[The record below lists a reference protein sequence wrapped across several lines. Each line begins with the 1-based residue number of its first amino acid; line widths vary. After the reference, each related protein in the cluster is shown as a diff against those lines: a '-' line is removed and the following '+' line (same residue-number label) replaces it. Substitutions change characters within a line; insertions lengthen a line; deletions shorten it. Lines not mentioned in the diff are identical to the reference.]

1 MTLEDPADGLA
12 VALDVTPLIGARS
25 GVGHFVAEIL
35 DAMQGSPGIRLVPYS
50 LSLRARRGLGLG
62 LPLLSRPAHG
72 PSPLPAGTRQL
83 PYPAGPAIAAW
94 GRIDQP
100 SAERW
105 LAPAVV
111 VHGTNFVVPPVRGA
125 GAVVTVHD
133 LTFARFPEMVTPDVR
148 RFVPA
153 LRRAVDRGAWVH
165 TPSQYIAAEAKEVL
179 GTDRVVAVP
188 HGVPRI
194 ALPASPLGGLVGD
207 SEFILA
213 MGTLEPRKN
222 VPRLVSAF
230 GPVAAD
236 HPGLQL
242 LLAGAD
248 GPARPAV
255 LTARAAL
262 PASIQKRVHIAGYVD
277 ERLRA
282 TLLARASVFA
292 YPSLYEGFGF
302 PVIEAMAAGTPVVAG
317 NAGAIPEVAG
327 DGALLVDPTDVDAIA
342 EGLTRVLDDSA
353 LAERLVRAG
362 RRQAAG
368 YSWRRAAEGLTALYH
383 RAAEAR

>member
-1 MTLEDPADGLA
+1 VTRDDPPDGLV

-35 DAMQGSPGIRLVPYS
+35 DAMQSAPGMRLVPYS
-50 LSLRARRGLGLG
+50 LSLRARAGGIPG
-62 LPLLSRPAHG
+62 LSRPAPG

-83 PYPAGPAIAAW
+83 PFPAGPAIAAW

-105 LAPAVV
+105 LAPAAV

-125 GAVVTVHD
+125 AAVVTVHD
-133 LTFARFPEMVTPDVR
+133 LTFARFPDMVTAEVR
-148 RFVPA
+148 RMVPA
-153 LRRAVDRGAWVH
+153 LRRAVERGAWVH
-165 TPSQYIAAEAKEVL
+165 TPSQYIAAEAKEIL
-179 GTDRVVAVP
+179 RTDRIVAVP

-194 ALPASPLGGLVGD
+194 ALPPSPLGGLIGD
-207 SEFILA
+207 SQFILS

-222 VPRLVSAF
+222 VARLVAAF
-230 GPVAAD
+230 GPVAAA

-248 GPARPAV
+248 GPAKPAV
-255 LTARAAL
+255 LAARAAL
-262 PASIQKRVHIAGYVD
+262 PPTIQKRVHVAGYVD
-277 ERLRA
+277 ERMRA
-282 TLLARASVFA
+282 TLLSRASVFA

-317 NAGAIPEVAG
+317 HAGAIPEVAG

-342 EGLTRVLDDSA
+342 EGLTMVLDDPA

-362 RRQAAG
+362 RKQAAG
-368 YSWRRAAEGLTALYH
+368 YTWRRSAAGLNDLYH
-383 RAAEAR
+383 RAATDR

>member
-1 MTLEDPADGLA
+1 VSLDDPPDGLA

-50 LSLRARRGLGLG
+50 LSLRVRRGLGVPG
-62 LPLLSRPAHG
+62 LSRPAPG

-83 PYPAGPAIAAW
+83 PYPAGPTIAAW

-100 SAERW
+100 SVERW
-105 LAPAVV
+105 LAPAAV
-111 VHGTNFVVPPVRGA
+111 VHGTNFVVPPVRKA
-125 GAVVTVHD
+125 GSVVTVHD

-153 LRRAVDRGAWVH
+153 LRRAVERGAWVH
-165 TPSQYIAAEAKEVL
+165 TPSQYVAAEAKEVL

-194 ALPASPLGGLVGD
+194 ALPATPLGGLVGD
-207 SEFILA
+207 SQFILA

-262 PASIQKRVHIAGYVD
+262 PAGIQKRVHIAGYVD

-282 TLLARASVFA
+282 TLLSRATVFA

-327 DGALLVDPTDVDAIA
+327 DGALLVDPTDVDAIS
-342 EGLTRVLDDSA
+342 EGLTRVLDDPD

-368 YSWRRAAEGLTALYH
+368 YSWRRAAEGLTDLYR
-383 RAAEAR
+383 RAEGNR

>member
-1 MTLEDPADGLA
+1 MTASGPDTLA

-35 DAMQGSPGIRLVPYS
+35 DAMLSAPGMQLIPYS
-50 LSLRARRGLGLG
+50 LSFRARGKGIPG
-62 LPLLSRPAHG
+62 LSRPAPG

-83 PYPAGPAIAAW
+83 PFPASAAIAAW
-94 GRIDQP
+94 GRMDQP

-105 LAPAVV
+105 LAPAEV

-125 GAVVTVHD
+125 APVVTVHD
-133 LTFARFPEMVTPDVR
+133 LTFARYPEMVTAEVR
-148 RFVPA
+148 RMVPA
-153 LRRAVDRGAWVH
+153 LRRAVERGVWVH
-165 TPSQYIAAEAKEVL
+165 TPSQFVAAEAKEIL

-194 ALPASPLGGLVGD
+194 ALPPTPLGGLVGD
-207 SEFILA
+207 SQFILA

-222 VPRLVSAF
+222 IPRLVAAF
-230 GPVAAD
+230 GPVAAA

-242 LLAGAD
+242 LLAGAG
-248 GPARPAV
+248 GPAKPAV
-255 LTARAAL
+255 LAARAAL
-262 PASIQKRVHIAGYVD
+262 PAGIQERVHVAGYVD

-282 TLLARASVFA
+282 TLLSRASVFA
-292 YPSLYEGFGF
+292 YPSIYEGFGF

-327 DGALLVDPTDVDAIA
+327 DGAVLVDPSSVDAIA
-342 EGLTRVLDDSA
+342 EGLTRVLDDPA
-353 LAERLVRAG
+353 LAESLVRAG

-383 RAAEAR
+383 QAAATR

>member
-1 MTLEDPADGLA
+1 VAESGRDTLD

-35 DAMQGSPGIRLVPYS
+35 DAMQSAPDMRLVPYA
-50 LSLRARRGLGLG
+50 LSFRARRLGG
-62 LPLLSRPAHG
+62 IPGFSRPAPG
-72 PSPLPAGTRQL
+72 PSPLPPGTRQL
-83 PYPAGPAIAAW
+83 PFPASAAIAAW

-105 LAPAVV
+105 LAPATV
-111 VHGTNFVVPPVRGA
+111 VHGTNFVVPPVKGA

-133 LTFARFPEMVTPDVR
+133 LTFARFPEMVTAEVR
-148 RFVPA
+148 RMVPA

-165 TPSQYIAAEAKEVL
+165 TPSQFVAAEAKEIL
-179 GTDRVVAVP
+179 GTDRIVAVP

-194 ALPASPLGGLVGD
+194 ALPPSPLGGLVGD
-207 SEFILA
+207 SDFILA

-222 VPRLVSAF
+222 VARLVAAF
-230 GPVAAD
+230 GPVAAA

-242 LLAGAD
+242 LLAGAA
-248 GPARPAV
+248 GPAKPAV
-255 LTARAAL
+255 LAARAAL
-262 PASIQKRVHIAGYVD
+262 PPGIQKRVHVAGYVD

-282 TLLARASVFA
+282 TLLSRASVFA

-302 PVIEAMAAGTPVVAG
+302 PVLEAMAAGTPVVAG
-317 NAGAIPEVAG
+317 RAGAIPEVAG

-342 EGLTRVLDDSA
+342 EGLTRVLDDPA

-362 RRQAAG
+362 RQQAAG
-368 YSWRRAAEGLTALYH
+368 YSWRRAAEGLTDLYR
-383 RAAEAR
+383 RADEDR

>member
-1 MTLEDPADGLA
+1 LD

-35 DAMQGSPGIRLVPYS
+35 DAMQGAPGMQLIPYA
-50 LSLRARRGLGLG
+50 LSFRARGGG
-62 LPLLSRPAHG
+62 IPGLSRPAPG
-72 PSPLPAGTRQL
+72 PSPLPPGTRQL
-83 PYPAGPAIAAW
+83 PFPASAAIAAW
-94 GRIDQP
+94 GRMDQP

-105 LAPAVV
+105 LAPAEV

-125 GAVVTVHD
+125 AAVVTVHD
-133 LTFARFPEMVTPDVR
+133 LTFARFPEMVTAEVR
-148 RFVPA
+148 RMVPA
-153 LRRAVDRGAWVH
+153 LRRAVERGAWVH
-165 TPSQYIAAEAKEVL
+165 TPTQFGATEAKEIL

-194 ALPASPLGGLVGD
+194 ALPPTPLGGLVGD
-207 SEFILA
+207 SQFILA

-222 VPRLVSAF
+222 IPRLVAAF
-230 GPVAAD
+230 GPVAAA

-248 GPARPAV
+248 GPAKPAV
-255 LTARAAL
+255 LAARSAL
-262 PASIQKRVHIAGYVD
+262 PPGIQKRVHIAGYVD

-282 TLLARASVFA
+282 PLLSRASVCA

-302 PVIEAMAAGTPVVAG
+302 PLIEAMAAGTPVVAG

-327 DGALLVDPTDVDAIA
+327 DGAVLVDPSDVDAIA
-342 EGLTRVLDDSA
+342 EGLTRVLDDPA
-353 LAERLVRAG
+353 LAESLIRSG

-368 YSWRRAAEGLTALYH
+368 YSWRRAAEGLTDLYH
-383 RAAEAR
+383 RAAAAR

>member
-1 MTLEDPADGLA
+1 VTPEGPTDGLT

-35 DAMQGSPGIRLVPYS
+35 DAMQAEPGIALIPYS
-50 LSLRARRGLGLG
+50 LSLRARRGVGIPG
-62 LPLLSRPAHG
+62 LSRPAPG
-72 PSPLPAGTRQL
+72 PSPLPPGTRQL
-83 PYPAGPAIAAW
+83 PFPATAAIAAW
-94 GRIDQP
+94 GRLDQP

-105 LAPAVV
+105 LAPATV
-111 VHGTNFVVPPVRGA
+111 VHGTNFVVPPMRGA
-125 GAVVTVHD
+125 AAVVTVHD
-133 LTFARFPEMVTPDVR
+133 LTFARYPEMVTADVR

-153 LRRAVDRGAWVH
+153 LRRAVERGAWVH
-165 TPSQYIAAEAKEVL
+165 TPSQYVAAEAKEIL
-179 GTDRVVAVP
+179 GTDRIVAVP

-194 ALPASPLGGLVGD
+194 ALPPSPLGGLVGD
-207 SEFILA
+207 SQFILA

-222 VPRLVSAF
+222 IARLVEAF
-230 GPVAAD
+230 GPVAAT

-248 GPARPAV
+248 GPAKPAV
-255 LTARAAL
+255 LAAREAL
-262 PASIQKRVHIAGYVD
+262 PASLRKRVHVAGYVD

-282 TLLARASVFA
+282 TLLSRASVFA

-317 NAGAIPEVAG
+317 EAGAIPEVAG

-342 EGLTRVLDDSA
+342 DGLTRVLDDRA
-353 LAERLVRAG
+353 LADRLVRAG
-362 RRQAAG
+362 RQQAAR
-368 YSWRRAAEGLTALYH
+368 YSWRRAADGLSELYR
-383 RAAEAR
+383 RAAAER

>member
-1 MTLEDPADGLA
+1 VTLEDPPDGLA

-62 LPLLSRPAHG
+62 LPGLSRPAAG

-100 SAERW
+100 SVERW

-133 LTFARFPEMVTPDVR
+133 LTFARFPEMVAPDVR

-153 LRRAVDRGAWVH
+153 LRRAVERGAWVH
-165 TPSQYIAAEAKEVL
+165 TPSQYVAAEAREVL

-230 GPVAAD
+230 GPVAAA

-262 PASIQKRVHIAGYVD
+262 PAAIQKRVHIAGYVD
-277 ERLRA
+277 ERMRA

-342 EGLTRVLDDSA
+342 EGLTRVLDDPD

-368 YSWRRAAEGLTALYH
+368 YSWRRAAEGLTDLYR
-383 RAAEAR
+383 RAAETR

>member
-1 MTLEDPADGLA
+1 VTLEDPADGLA

-62 LPLLSRPAHG
+62 LPGLSRPAAG
-72 PSPLPAGTRQL
+72 PSPLPPGTRQL

-100 SAERW
+100 SVERW

-125 GAVVTVHD
+125 AAVVTVHD

-153 LRRAVDRGAWVH
+153 LRRAVERGAWVH
-165 TPSQYIAAEAKEVL
+165 TPSHYVAAEAREVL
-179 GTDRVVAVP
+179 RTERVVAVP

-194 ALPASPLGGLVGD
+194 ALPATPLGGLVGD
-207 SEFILA
+207 SQFILA

-222 VPRLVSAF
+222 IPRLVSAF
-230 GPVAAD
+230 GPVAAA

-262 PASIQKRVHIAGYVD
+262 PAAIQKRVHIAGYVD
-277 ERLRA
+277 ERMRA

-317 NAGAIPEVAG
+317 DAGAIPEVAG

-342 EGLTRVLDDSA
+342 EGLTRVLDDA
-353 LAERLVRAG
+353 AFAEDLVRAG
-362 RRQAAG
+362 RRRAAG
-368 YSWRRAAEGLTALYH
+368 YSWRRAAEGLSDLYH

>member
-1 MTLEDPADGLA
+1 MTASGPATLT

-35 DAMQGSPGIRLVPYS
+35 DAMQGASAMQLVPYS
-50 LSLRARRGLGLG
+50 LSYRARRGGG
-62 LPLLSRPAHG
+62 IPGLSRPAAG
-72 PSPLPAGTRQL
+72 PSPLPPGTRQL
-83 PYPAGPAIAAW
+83 PFPATAAIAAW

-105 LAPAVV
+105 LAPAAV

-133 LTFARFPEMVTPDVR
+133 LTFARFPEMVTAEVR
-148 RFVPA
+148 RMVPA
-153 LRRAVDRGAWVH
+153 LRRAVERGAWVH
-165 TPSQYIAAEAKEVL
+165 APSQFVAIEAKEIL

-194 ALPASPLGGLVGD
+194 ALPPTPLGGLVGD
-207 SEFILA
+207 SPFILA

-222 VPRLVSAF
+222 ISRLVAAF
-230 GPVAAD
+230 GSVAAA

-248 GPARPAV
+248 GPAKPAV
-255 LTARAAL
+255 LAARAAL
-262 PASIQKRVHIAGYVD
+262 PPGIGKRVHMAGYVD

-282 TLLARASVFA
+282 TLLSRASVFA

-317 NAGAIPEVAG
+317 NAGAVPEVAG

-342 EGLTRVLDDSA
+342 DGLTRVLDDRA
-353 LAERLVRAG
+353 LAESLVRAG
-362 RRQAAG
+362 RKQAAG
-368 YSWRRAAEGLTALYH
+368 YSWRRAAEGLTDLYH
-383 RAAEAR
+383 RAASAR

>member
-50 LSLRARRGLGLG
+50 LSLRARRGLS
-62 LPLLSRPAHG
+62 LPGLSRPAAG
-72 PSPLPAGTRQL
+72 LPALPPGTRQL

-100 SAERW
+100 SVERW
-105 LAPAVV
+105 LAPAAV
-111 VHGTNFVVPPVRGA
+111 VHGTNFVVPPMRA
-125 GAVVTVHD
+125 AAAVVTVHD

-153 LRRAVDRGAWVH
+153 LRRAVERGAWVH
-165 TPSQYIAAEAKEVL
+165 TPSQYVAAEAREVL
-179 GTDRVVAVP
+179 RTERVVAVP

-194 ALPASPLGGLVGD
+194 ALPATPLGGLVGD

-222 VPRLVSAF
+222 IPRLVSAF
-230 GPVAAD
+230 GPVAAA

-262 PASIQKRVHIAGYVD
+262 PAAIQKRVHIAGYVD
-277 ERLRA
+277 ERMRA

-317 NAGAIPEVAG
+317 HAGAIPEVAG

-342 EGLTRVLDDSA
+342 EGLTRVLDDA
-353 LAERLVRAG
+353 AFAEGLVRAG

-368 YSWRRAAEGLTALYH
+368 YSWRRAAEGLAGLYH

>member
-1 MTLEDPADGLA
+1 MD

-35 DAMQGSPGIRLVPYS
+35 DAMQGVPGIRLVPFS
-50 LSLRARRGLGLG
+50 LSLRARRFGGIPG
-62 LPLLSRPAHG
+62 LSRPAPG

-83 PYPAGPAIAAW
+83 PFPASAAIAAW
-94 GRIDQP
+94 GRMDQP

-105 LAPAVV
+105 LAPASV

-125 GAVVTVHD
+125 AAVVTVHD
-133 LTFARFPEMVTPDVR
+133 LTFARFPEMVTAEVR
-148 RFVPA
+148 RMVPA
-153 LRRAVDRGAWVH
+153 LRRAVERGAWVH
-165 TPSQYIAAEAKEVL
+165 TPSEFVAAEAKEIL

-194 ALPASPLGGLVGD
+194 ALPPTPLGGLVGD
-207 SEFILA
+207 SQFILA

-222 VPRLVSAF
+222 VPRLVAAF
-230 GPVAAD
+230 GPVAAA

-248 GPARPAV
+248 GPAKPAV
-255 LTARAAL
+255 LAAREAL
-262 PASIQKRVHIAGYVD
+262 PSGIQKRVHVAGYVD

-282 TLLARASVFA
+282 TLLSRASVFA

-302 PVIEAMAAGTPVVAG
+302 PLIEAMAAGTPVVAG

-327 DGALLVDPTDVDAIA
+327 DGALLVDPNDVDAIA
-342 EGLTRVLDDSA
+342 EGLTRVLDDPA
-353 LAERLVRAG
+353 LAENLVRAG
-362 RRQAAG
+362 RKQAAI
-368 YSWRRAAEGLTALYH
+368 YSWRRAADGLTDLYR
-383 RAAEAR
+383 RAAGDR

>member
-1 MTLEDPADGLA
+1 MD

-35 DAMQGSPGIRLVPYS
+35 DAMQEAPGMNLLPYA
-50 LSLRARRGLGLG
+50 LSFRARKPGGIPG
-62 LPLLSRPAHG
+62 LSRPAPG
-72 PSPLPAGTRQL
+72 PSPLPPGTRQL
-83 PYPAGPAIAAW
+83 PFPATAAIAAW
-94 GRIDQP
+94 GRMDQP

-105 LAPAVV
+105 LAPASV

-125 GAVVTVHD
+125 AAVVTVHD
-133 LTFARFPEMVTPDVR
+133 LTFARFPEMVTTEVR
-148 RFVPA
+148 RMVPA
-153 LRRAVDRGAWVH
+153 LRRAVGRGAWVH
-165 TPSQYIAAEAKEVL
+165 TPSEFVALEAKEVL
-179 GTDRVVAVP
+179 GTDRVVVVP

-194 ALPASPLGGLVGD
+194 ALPPTPLGGLVGD
-207 SEFILA
+207 SQFILA

-222 VPRLVSAF
+222 ISRLVAAF
-230 GPVAAD
+230 GQLAPS

-248 GPARPAV
+248 GPAKPAV
-255 LTARAAL
+255 LAARSAL
-262 PASIQKRVHIAGYVD
+262 PAGIQKRVHVAGYVD

-282 TLLARASVFA
+282 TLLSRASVFA

-327 DGALLVDPTDVDAIA
+327 DGALLVDPSDVDAIA
-342 EGLTRVLDDSA
+342 DGLTRVLDDPA
-353 LAERLVRAG
+353 LAESLVRAG
-362 RRQAAG
+362 RKQAAG
-368 YSWRRAAEGLTALYH
+368 YSWRRAAEGLTELYH
-383 RAAEAR
+383 RAAGAR

>member
-1 MTLEDPADGLA
+1 LD

-35 DAMQGSPGIRLVPYS
+35 DAMQGAADMRLVPYA
-50 LSLRARRGLGLG
+50 LSFRARRRGGIPG
-62 LPLLSRPAHG
+62 LSRPAPG

-83 PYPAGPAIAAW
+83 PFPATAAIAAW
-94 GRIDQP
+94 GRMDQP
-100 SAERW
+100 SADRW
-105 LAPAVV
+105 LAPASV

-133 LTFARFPEMVTPDVR
+133 LTFARFPEMVTTEVR
-148 RFVPA
+148 RMVPA
-153 LRRAVDRGAWVH
+153 LRRAVDRGAWIH
-165 TPSQYIAAEAKEVL
+165 TPSEFIAAEAKEIL

-194 ALPASPLGGLVGD
+194 ALPPSPLGGLVGD
-207 SEFILA
+207 SPFILA

-222 VPRLVSAF
+222 ISRLVAAF
-230 GPVAAD
+230 GAVAAS

-248 GPARPAV
+248 GPAKPAV
-255 LTARAAL
+255 LAAQAAL
-262 PASIQKRVHIAGYVD
+262 PPGIQKRVHIAGYVD

-327 DGALLVDPTDVDAIA
+327 DGALLVDPGDVDAIA
-342 EGLTRVLDDSA
+342 EGLTRVLDDPA

-362 RRQAAG
+362 RKQAAG
-368 YSWRRAAEGLTALYH
+368 YSWRRSAEGLTDLYR
-383 RAAEAR
+383 RAAAER